1 MTQLK
6 FETLWQNYPRF
17 NPCVDPSTGNP
28 PPGFDNQCAM
38 RVGRA
43 LELSGVSFASF
54 RGKRCPFGPKQGG
67 LVTGAQELAN
77 WLGPSCFAGCPTYE
91 SSTGA
96 EVFEKISG
104 RSGIIFLAN
113 YWRRP
118 GESGT
123 TRTGD
128 HIDLWNGSRM
138 TEYSSWLRVHFG
150 VSWDG
155 YWSDYRLASRTLF
168 WAIA

>member
-17 NPCVDPSTGNP
+17 TPCTDPSTGSP
-28 PPGFDNQCAM
+28 PPGFTNQCAM

-54 RGKRCPFGPKQGG
+54 RGKRCPFGPQQGG
-67 LVTGAQELAN
+67 LIAGAQELAN
-77 WLGPSCFAGCPTYE
+77 WLGPSRFAGCPSHET
-91 SSTGA
+91 SIGS
-96 EVFEKISG
+96 EVFDKIAG
-104 RSGIIFLAN
+104 RSGIIFLAD
-113 YWRRP
+113 YWPRP
-118 GESGT
+118 GETGT

-155 YWSDYRLASRTLF
+155 YWSDFRRASRTLF
-168 WAIA
+168 WAIS

>member
-6 FETLWQNYPRF
+6 FETLWRNYPRF
-17 NPCVDPSTGNP
+17 DPCVDPNTGKA

-38 RVGRA
+38 RLGRA

-54 RGKRCPFGPKQGG
+54 RGKRCPFGPKRGG
-67 LVTGAQELAN
+67 LVAGAQELAN
-77 WLGPSCFAGCPTYE
+77 WLGPACFAGCPGYE
-91 SSTGA
+91 SSQGA

-113 YWRRP
+113 YWRRA

-128 HIDLWNGSRM
+128 HIDLWNGYRM
-138 TEYSSWLRVHFG
+138 TEYSSLLRVHFG
-150 VSWDG
+150 VSLDG
-155 YWSDYRLASRTLF
+155 YWSDYRRAPRTMF

>member
-6 FETLWQNYPRF
+6 FETVWRNYPRVD
-17 NPCVDPSTGNP
+17 PCVDPNTGKAP
-28 PPGFDNQCAM
+28 LGFDNQCAM
-38 RVGRA
+38 RLGRA

-54 RGKRCPFGPKQGG
+54 RGKRC
-67 LVTGAQELAN
+67 
-77 WLGPSCFAGCPTYE
+77 
-91 SSTGA
+91 
-96 EVFEKISG
+96 SG
-104 RSGIIFLAN
+104 RSSIIFLAN

-128 HIDLWNGSRM
+128 HIDLWNGYRM
-138 TEYSSWLRVHFG
+138 TEYFSWVRIHFG
-150 VSWDG
+150 VTWEG
-155 YWSDYRLASRTLF
+155 QWSDYRRAPRTMF

>member
-6 FETLWQNYPRF
+6 FETLWRNYPRF
-17 NPCVDPSTGNP
+17 NPCVDPSTGNLP
-28 PPGFDNQCAM
+28 AGFDNQCAM

-67 LVTGAQELAN
+67 LVAGAQELAN
-77 WLGPSCFAGCPTYE
+77 WLGPSCFAGCSTCE

-113 YWRRP
+113 CWRRP

-123 TRTGD
+123 ARTSD

-150 VSWDG
+150 VSWEG
-155 YWSDYRLASRTLF
+155 HWSDYRLAPRTLF
-168 WAIA
+168 WAVA